1 MLFHALC
8 MQVKIPF
15 KFSWKV
21 HELHKLHLHQLQMLQ
36 QALFLHQLLKLRQLQ
51 ELQEL
56 QTAPEVPRAPGAGVA
71 PGPTLATRAPRVH
84 SAIPALRVP
93 GALHD
98 LQQLLY
104 LQQLLKLHRTLENHQ
119 HLKLEE
125 HIRVIQLLELFEQSA
140 SFSMATNPKFL
151 SFTSRRLNRPR
162 APRAVYEVHEEQVNG
177 HSYLVKKKE

>member
-1 MLFHALC
+1 
-8 MQVKIPF
+8 MQMKIPF
-15 KFSWKV
+15 NLFSKV
-21 HELHKLHLHQLQMLQ
+21 HELHKLHLHQLRMLQ
-36 QALFLHQLLKLRQLQ
+36 QALFLHQLLKLQQLQ

-56 QTAPEVPRAPGAGVA
+56 QTAPEVPRAPGAGAGVA

-84 SAIPALRVP
+84 SATPALRVP

-119 HLKLEE
+119 FLKIDE

-177 HSYLVKKKE
+177 HSYFVKKRIL